1 MIQLSFRDDS
11 SLTPEL
17 GFTATKKIGNAV
29 IRNRC
34 RRRLRAL
41 CDQVV
46 GQFALQGVQ
55 MVIIARP
62 ELENYEFAKLVKDLR
77 WALRRL
83 NVPSTGEE
91 NVDTSAIIPREQ
103 AV

>member
-1 MIQLSFRDDS
+1 MIQLSFPDS
-11 SLTPEL
+11 GESSASPEI

-41 CDQVV
+41 CDLIIPE
-46 GQFALQGVQ
+46 FSLQGTKFVL
-55 MVIIARP
+55 IARSG
-62 ELENYEFAKLVKDLR
+62 LQDCDFAQISRDLR

-83 NVPSTGEE
+83 NAPQRKMPQKTVATG
-91 NVDTSAIIPREQ
+91 NSA
-103 AV
+103 